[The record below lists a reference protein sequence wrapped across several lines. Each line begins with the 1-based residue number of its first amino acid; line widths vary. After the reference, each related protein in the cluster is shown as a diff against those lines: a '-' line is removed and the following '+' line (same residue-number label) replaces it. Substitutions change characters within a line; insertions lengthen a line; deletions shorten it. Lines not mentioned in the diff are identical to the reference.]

1 MKRNYLATLASGI
14 TLPEWAER
22 LADECP
28 GYRFSRQRTWG
39 GLSVV
44 AERNAGTGPI
54 LVITADEDEMRSAL
68 GLRARHPMSR

>member
-1 MKRNYLATLASGI
+1 MKIGYLATLASGI
-14 TLPEWAER
+14 MLPEWAQR

-28 GYRFSRQRTWG
+28 GYRFSRQRTRR

-44 AERNAGTGPI
+44 AERKAGIGPV

-68 GLRARHPMSR
+68 GLSRPGRL